1 MGNLSGTYC
10 DFEILMKLLFSAVN
24 YNSYYIM
31 ICYFFV
37 YFFALP
43 EFPRLRLGYKL
54 GYFHYAFSLG
64 DM

>member
-1 MGNLSGTYC
+1 
-10 DFEILMKLLFSAVN
+10 
-24 YNSYYIM
+24 M